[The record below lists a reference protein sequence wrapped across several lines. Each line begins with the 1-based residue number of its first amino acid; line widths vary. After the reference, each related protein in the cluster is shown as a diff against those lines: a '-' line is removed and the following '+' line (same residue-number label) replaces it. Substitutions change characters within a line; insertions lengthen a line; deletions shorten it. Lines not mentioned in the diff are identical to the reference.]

1 MKNLGVFIN
10 NTDSEL
16 KLKVNLHNFNVLKE
30 NFTKII
36 IIDLENTYSENLK
49 NLVKTQNHKL
59 NNDYYKKDN
68 IISNISKIKS
78 MILEIKNIDYITFI
92 DDNYIY
98 VNNLK
103 NYFNYIKEHNYDFYS
118 YSDSTEN
125 FYHYEYYLFSIKY
138 NFINSFTNNINE
150 LDKIF
155 DKKISFLKIAY
166 IPTNIEKN
174 IFYNQELYKNLL
186 DIELLP
192 IIDINLLLNIKN
204 KFKISVYNSI
214 PDNFDINIYRSHSD
228 LKDLSD
234 DKLYNHFLNFGQH
247 EFRKY
252 SHNEYILPD
261 YLRFQLKKC
270 NLLNL
275 FDLPDNF
282 DIFRYIDDNKLNIT
296 TDSKKE
302 LIIDLI
308 ENKKLDN

>member
-36 IIDLENTYSENLK
+36 IIDLENAYSENLK

-138 NFINSFTNNINE
+138 NFINNFTNDLNE

-174 IFYNQELYKNLL
+174 IFYNQELYKSLL

-214 PDNFDINIYRSHSD
+214 PDNFDINIYKSHSD

-234 DKLYNHFLNFGQH
+234 DKLYNHFLNFGQY

-275 FDLPDNF
+275 FDLPDSF
-282 DIFRYIDDNKLNIT
+282 DIFRYIEDNKSNIT
-296 TDSKKE
+296 IDSKKE
-302 LIIDLI
+302 FIIDLI